1 MPVGAASGPL
11 WGGPVTR
18 QILIVIGAALV
29 SASGLCLICGLVWLW
44 LIAVHGTPAYVME
57 ARLRVLLYMLPA
69 LFLAV
74 AFLGASLM
82 AHALAARR
90 GSERKATDLQAHR
103 HAH

>member
-1 MPVGAASGPL
+1 MPVGAASGTF

-29 SASGLCLICGLVWLW
+29 SVSGLCLICGLVWLW
-44 LIAVHGTPAYVME
+44 MTAVHGTPEYVME
-57 ARLRVLLYMLPA
+57 ARLRVLLYLLPA

-90 GSERKATDLQAHR
+90 GSERKPTNLQAHT
-103 HAH
+103 HAR